1 MGKVSRMPP
10 GRASESR
17 VIAENLSVVVWA
29 LRRYGERQSGL
40 TPLPQSELE
49 VLRTIGDNP
58 GCTVSEVARLLQL
71 QPSNVST
78 TVRHLMTRD
87 LVVRE
92 VNPED
97 RRSARLHLSE
107 TAERHKQM
115 ITQAWV
121 TALERELG
129 TMTDHEVGV
138 LVEAAP
144 LLRRLTAIADLP

>member
-1 MGKVSRMPP
+1 MPH
-10 GRASESR
+10 GRDSDSR
-17 VIAENLSVVVWA
+17 VIAEHLQFTVWA

-78 TVRHLMTRD
+78 TVRHLMDRG
-87 LVVRE
+87 LVVRA
-92 VNPED
+92 VNPDD
-97 RRSARLHLSE
+97 RRSAQLHLSE
-107 TAERHKQM
+107 TAKRHKQM
-115 ITQAWV
+115 ITDAWV
-121 TALERELG
+121 TALQQQLV
-129 TMTDHEVGV
+129 TMTDHEVSV

-144 LLRRLTAIADLP
+144 LLRRLTAIADTP

>member
-1 MGKVSRMPP
+1 MSP

-17 VIAENLSVVVWA
+17 LIAEDLHVVVWA

-49 VLRTIGDNP
+49 VLRTVGDNP

-78 TVRHLMTRD
+78 TVRHLMARG
-87 LVVRE
+87 LVVRA
-92 VNPED
+92 VNPDD
-97 RRSARLHLSE
+97 RRSAQLHLSE
-107 TAERHKQM
+107 TAKRHKQM
-115 ITQAWV
+115 ITEAWV
-121 TALERELG
+121 TALQRQLAV
-129 TMTDHEVGV
+129 MTDHEVDV

-144 LLRRLTAIADLP
+144 LLRRLTAIADMP